1 MNKTRVG
8 VLRGGASSEYEV
20 SLKSGEAVLK
30 NLPDKYEGV
39 DVFIDKNGNWHIHG
53 ILHKKNDAIKKFD
66 VALNVLHGE
75 YGENGQVQD
84 FLDQFGVN
92 YTGAKSFSS
101 RLSMNKALTKS
112 FVEKVGVKTPRSTL
126 LSRDDYRPDVAI
138 KIFKEFPLPAVI
150 KPLALGSSVGV
161 SIAKDFFSL
170 EEALKMAFESS
181 DQIMIEEFIQGK
193 EATCGV
199 VEGFRGEDYY
209 VLPPIEIV
217 PKSTAGFFDYKAK
230 YQGQSEEICPGRF
243 SEAENAELRRL
254 SALVHKTI
262 GLRHYSRSDFI
273 IHPKRGIYFLEINNA
288 AGVGLTE
295 ASLLPK
301 ALRASDST
309 LSEFLD
315 HIIGLSRGG
324 K

>member
-1 MNKTRVG
+1 M
-8 VLRGGASSEYEV
+8 RGGASSEYEV

-39 DVFIDKNGNWHIHG
+39 DVFIDKTGNWHIHG

-75 YGENGQVQD
+75 YGENGQLQD
-84 FLDQFGVN
+84 FFDQFGVS

-170 EEALKMAFESS
+170 EEALKNAFESS

-209 VLPPIEIV
+209 TLPPIEIV
-217 PKSTAGFFDYKAK
+217 SKSTSGFFDYKAK

-243 SEAENAELRRL
+243 SEAENVELRRL

-315 HIIGLSRGG
+315 HIIGLSRRG